1 MFRQHYWDDN
11 RFVKTQAYLSHVKEM
26 RNQEI
31 LTAHVGHPD
40 YPAIL
45 NFLMQASSLQL
56 EQTRLLSQVIELLP
70 MKGTWFFDGGN
81 ITKVQQLPYHSFN
94 VANYF
99 DLGWIAPE
107 LQPFK
112 LYYKNTDEK
121 VLYKTLGFAYV
132 TSGYGITKG
141 SSKQDM
147 LTSFGYASDV
157 FREYYTNDRYNSIRG
172 GSGLTGY
179 TDPASNAIREHYRLK
194 EQAYNA
200 AVESAEHYVEGAR
213 IYKGLL
219 FDGQNIYIAKH
230 PGATCANYFD
240 LSRVDPDARK
250 REIRFFPGHEKLLYE
265 TLGFA
270 FLVST
275 SVKTPGARREDII
288 AKHGKA
294 PFKHHY
300 SQQVWRS
307 YEVSYPTQREIEYQK
322 YSEALAIADM
332 QRHMK
337 HVKKRKQI
345 KSIVTLA
352 PAALVGSLIPGVGGV
367 FVSGVIKGAAFSA
380 THAALNGGNIEKAAF
395 QGAVFAGVGGF
406 AGKGPIGIVATSLVD
421 SGLNGGNPLKKI
433 GTTLAVNHIVDLAGL
448 PEGLTKEFVKAGASS
463 LISGSDIGTALMA
476 GSIGAAGSL
485 SQQIGDRIGSS
496 IKDVAKNIFS
506 KKEISEEETLLII
519 QYGQELEG
527 TKSAH
532 RWGKAEF
539 ERQSPEMRTKAY
551 NTNKKIIKA
560 YEKIEADI
568 EKLIV
573 EEAKLQLPNA
583 NEEKLRQIV
592 SNQLHKYQ
600 SPRDRMKFIESLP
613 KEFKLKA
620 NQYLSS
626 QESNGYQKTA
636 LPLVIGAYE
645 AALFITGLAYIGANC
660 YQDWRRNNTG
670 FPIENDFDEDAYKK
684 PDLSLEEK
692 LTRSTNGYQ
701 VEDPYGGRLRNPTPG
716 FMPMFNGKKDL
727 IMEKNKHKDLPGKDE
742 DWVKLKGD
750 QGWKNTQDGTRW
762 KKDMLHKDH
771 WDVMDTKGNKI
782 KEIDFQGN
790 QIWPGGPKN
799 KNKKLHN

>member
-1 MFRQHYWDDN
+1 
-11 RFVKTQAYLSHVKEM
+11 
-26 RNQEI
+26 
-31 LTAHVGHPD
+31 
-40 YPAIL
+40 
-45 NFLMQASSLQL
+45 
-56 EQTRLLSQVIELLP
+56 
-70 MKGTWFFDGGN
+70 
-81 ITKVQQLPYHSFN
+81 
-94 VANYF
+94 
-99 DLGWIAPE
+99 
-107 LQPFK
+107 
-112 LYYKNTDEK
+112 
-121 VLYKTLGFAYV
+121 
-132 TSGYGITKG
+132 
-141 SSKQDM
+141 
-147 LTSFGYASDV
+147 
-157 FREYYTNDRYNSIRG
+157 
-172 GSGLTGY
+172 
-179 TDPASNAIREHYRLK
+179 
-194 EQAYNA
+194 
-200 AVESAEHYVEGAR
+200 
-213 IYKGLL
+213 
-219 FDGQNIYIAKH
+219 
-230 PGATCANYFD
+230 
-240 LSRVDPDARK
+240 
-250 REIRFFPGHEKLLYE
+250 
-265 TLGFA
+265 
-270 FLVST
+270 
-275 SVKTPGARREDII
+275 
-288 AKHGKA
+288 
-294 PFKHHY
+294 
-300 SQQVWRS
+300 
-307 YEVSYPTQREIEYQK
+307 
-322 YSEALAIADM
+322 
-332 QRHMK
+332 
-337 HVKKRKQI
+337 
-345 KSIVTLA
+345 
-352 PAALVGSLIPGVGGV
+352 
-367 FVSGVIKGAAFSA
+367 
-380 THAALNGGNIEKAAF
+380 
-395 QGAVFAGVGGF
+395 
-406 AGKGPIGIVATSLVD
+406 
-421 SGLNGGNPLKKI
+421 
-433 GTTLAVNHIVDLAGL
+433 LAGL

-670 FPIENDFDEDAYKK
+670 FQIEKDFDEDAYKK

-727 IMEKNKHKDLPGKDE
+727 IMEKNKHKSGSADKNRKDNTEKGMPESILGPSGKPKIHVTDHSTKKRANDVSIQHGKRGEAPEHHPNPTKGKPHFHPSGSNSNEHHTYPGK
-742 DWVKLKGD
+742 GFP
-750 QGWKNTQDGTRW
+750 R
-762 KKDMLHKDH
+762 
-771 WDVMDTKGNKI
+771 
-782 KEIDFQGN
+782 N
-790 QIWPGGPKN
+790 QKY
-799 KNKKLHN
+799 

>member
-476 GSIGAAGSL
+476 GAIGAAGSL
-485 SQQIGDRIGSS
+485 SQQVGEELGNGVKDIVQEKVIEKPKKQLMITDGNKDDKQSLNNKHNMRTQETNVQNTINQDLIQRMQAVNKNYKENVVHNSNNTLGVVVIGKDQKSIISTGHGLFYMKDNQGNKTYYENVPNGPRKLKEREYQDIYGHRQHLVKEIELNGTQCNEVTAFAKNKIGYGYVNDNCIDFIKKALVKSGASVSLPLLFSVEELNGVGVGGGIIDRIHPGYIQNHPDVK
-496 IKDVAKNIFS
+496 IK
-506 KKEISEEETLLII
+506 
-519 QYGQELEG
+519 
-527 TKSAH
+527 
-532 RWGKAEF
+532 
-539 ERQSPEMRTKAY
+539 
-551 NTNKKIIKA
+551 
-560 YEKIEADI
+560 
-568 EKLIV
+568 
-573 EEAKLQLPNA
+573 
-583 NEEKLRQIV
+583 
-592 SNQLHKYQ
+592 
-600 SPRDRMKFIESLP
+600 
-613 KEFKLKA
+613 
-620 NQYLSS
+620 
-626 QESNGYQKTA
+626 GYQN
-636 LPLVIGAYE
+636 L
-645 AALFITGLAYIGANC
+645 
-660 YQDWRRNNTG
+660 
-670 FPIENDFDEDAYKK
+670 
-684 PDLSLEEK
+684 
-692 LTRSTNGYQ
+692 
-701 VEDPYGGRLRNPTPG
+701 
-716 FMPMFNGKKDL
+716 
-727 IMEKNKHKDLPGKDE
+727 
-742 DWVKLKGD
+742 
-750 QGWKNTQDGTRW
+750 
-762 KKDMLHKDH
+762 
-771 WDVMDTKGNKI
+771 
-782 KEIDFQGN
+782 
-790 QIWPGGPKN
+790 
-799 KNKKLHN
+799 